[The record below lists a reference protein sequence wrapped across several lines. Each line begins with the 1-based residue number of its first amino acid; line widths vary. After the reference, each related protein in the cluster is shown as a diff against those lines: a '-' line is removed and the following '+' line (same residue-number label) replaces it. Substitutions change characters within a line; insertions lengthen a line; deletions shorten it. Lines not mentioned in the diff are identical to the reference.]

1 MLLVSSETDENAA
14 VGLWRIA
21 AMTVARTVLAFTLPY
36 LAAYYSVIGAWQAFH
51 TLTLWLG
58 GAR

>member
-1 MLLVSSETDENAA
+1 
-14 VGLWRIA
+14 
-21 AMTVARTVLAFTLPY
+21 MTVARTVLAFTLPY

>member
-1 MLLVSSETDENAA
+1 MWLVSSADVENSE

-21 AMTVARTVLAFTLPY
+21 AMAVGRIVLAFTLPY

-51 TLTLWLG
+51 TLALWLDG
-58 GAR
+58 TR